1 VEACHVEHMAQEAR
15 KEAEIKIRKETEKR
29 KLVEEKEKK
38 KRLKYF

>member
-1 VEACHVEHMAQEAR
+1 MAQEAR